1 MGVINGNS
9 DFPLYNT
16 MDNKDIAV
24 LILCCLMVFAVVS
37 LRFHI
42 SGNLKSVLI
51 FLIPFC
57 GFLYVCRGK
66 LNLIVKRLHK
76 FDLGYILLYVL
87 LYYFF
92 AFAAGFLLLHLG
104 FQLKP
109 NAILSVNKDAV
120 FWVMFLIQV
129 FGEELFKLSMFFI
142 ALSLLYN
149 HASKIDNY
157 IIAISALITSLLF
170 AAAHLFAY
178 SSILQPLMILGIG
191 NLVLIL
197 AYIQSKNI
205 LIPYASHIIVDF
217 IPLMATMFLF
227 IC

>member
-142 ALSLLYN
+142 ALSLLYK

>member
-142 ALSLLYN
+142 VLSLLYK

-197 AYIQSKNI
+197 AYIQSKNV

>member
-1 MGVINGNS
+1 MSMFDENS

-16 MDNKDIAV
+16 MGNKDIAV
-24 LILCCLMVFAVVS
+24 LILCSMMVFAVVS

-42 SGNLKSVLI
+42 SIILKSVLI

-76 FDLGYILLYVL
+76 FDLAYIMLYVV
-87 LYYFF
+87 LYYLFS
-92 AFAAGFLLLHLG
+92 FAAGFLLLHLG
-104 FQLKP
+104 IQLKP
-109 NAILSVNKDAV
+109 NAVLSVDKDAV

-129 FGEELFKLSMFFI
+129 FGEELFKLGMFL
-142 ALSLLYN
+142 ASLSLLYK

-170 AAAHLFAY
+170 AAVHIFAY

-191 NLVLIL
+191 NLALIM

-205 LIPYASHIIVDF
+205 LIPYASHLIIDF

>member
-142 ALSLLYN
+142 VLSLLYK

-205 LIPYASHIIVDF
+205 LIPYASHLIIDF

>member
-142 ALSLLYN
+142 VLSLLYK

>member
-191 NLVLIL
+191 NLVLML
-197 AYIQSKNI
+197 AYIQSKNV

-217 IPLMATMFLF
+217 IPMATMFLF

>member
-1 MGVINGNS
+1 M
-9 DFPLYNT
+9 
-16 MDNKDIAV
+16 
-24 LILCCLMVFAVVS
+24 
-37 LRFHI
+37 
-42 SGNLKSVLI
+42 
-51 FLIPFC
+51 
-57 GFLYVCRGK
+57 
-66 LNLIVKRLHK
+66 
-76 FDLGYILLYVL
+76 LYVL

-142 ALSLLYN
+142 ALSLLYK

-205 LIPYASHIIVDF
+205 LIPYASHLIIDF

>member
-142 ALSLLYN
+142 ALSLLYK

-157 IIAISALITSLLF
+157 IIAISALITSFLF

-205 LIPYASHIIVDF
+205 LIPYASHLIIDF

>member
-142 ALSLLYN
+142 ALSLLYK

-170 AAAHLFAY
+170 AAAHVFAY

-205 LIPYASHIIVDF
+205 LIPYASHLIIDF

>member
-142 ALSLLYN
+142 ALSLLYK

-191 NLVLIL
+191 NMVLIL

-205 LIPYASHIIVDF
+205 LIPYASHLIIDF

>member
-142 ALSLLYN
+142 ALSLLYK

-197 AYIQSKNI
+197 AYIQSENI
-205 LIPYASHIIVDF
+205 LIPYASHLIIDF
-217 IPLMATMFLF
+217 IPLMAAMFLF